1 MGYKRVL
8 LLRWSR
14 RDRLTVLVVAVT
26 VASLVGSGLLLTAA
40 GTQTTTIAGEFVSS
54 TTATYYDSYAEARAR
69 ATNEAI
75 VVPTAEVALAGEGT
89 GGIGASATADGPGEA
104 NAGTRRVVGIPE
116 EAPETISDASVPW
129 REARIPPRPESGVD
143 GPVESTTVR
152 LDGPNATVNTTLS
165 PHPTNASL
173 VPDSWYI
180 ADVSLVERVGPTGAF
195 VLQSNPQEGGL
206 GLLPEKGIASSARCC
221 SFSPG

>member
-1 MGYKRVL
+1 
-8 LLRWSR
+8 
-14 RDRLTVLVVAVT
+14 VLVVAVT
-26 VASLVGSGLLLTAA
+26 VAFLVGSGLLLTAA
-40 GTQTTTIAGEFVSS
+40 DTQTTTIAGEFVSS

-173 VPDSWYI
+173 LPDSWYI
-180 ADVSLVERVGPTGAF
+180 ADSRS
-195 VLQSNPQEGGL
+195 SNESGRPARSSS
-206 GLLPEKGIASSARCC
+206 KVIHRKADSASSLKR
-221 SFSPG
+221 G